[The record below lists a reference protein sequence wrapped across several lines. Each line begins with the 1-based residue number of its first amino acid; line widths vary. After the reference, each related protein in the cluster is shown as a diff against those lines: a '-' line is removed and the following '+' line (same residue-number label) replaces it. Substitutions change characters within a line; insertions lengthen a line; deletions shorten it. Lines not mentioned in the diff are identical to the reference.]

1 MLITERR
8 TMSLPS
14 RTGDSLRLLWQ
25 LVSGRFSGR
34 DYLNEPKNRLKLAL
48 RSLLTLPWTLQWL
61 AYIQQQP
68 ELLAYLAT
76 APRLVAKLHRPYL
89 HRQLGMSDKLAALR
103 YHYRA
108 MLALPPPQRQILLTG
123 ERLCLATVH
132 GRHDS
137 RFHCLLSHQHSFD
150 KEGELMLR
158 WLNADQ
164 TTLACLTFTLCEI
177 AGQRSIVIG
186 GLQGAPRHV
195 DHALIKQA
203 TKACHGLFPKRL
215 LIEALQAL
223 GTVWQI
229 RQVLAV
235 ATRHHIY
242 RSWRYRRVFAA
253 DYDHFWQS
261 LNARRINA
269 ALYALPCPLL
279 RKTAD
284 SIASH
289 KRSEYQRRYALLDAL
304 SAQIQLALR

>member
-1 MLITERR
+1 M
-8 TMSLPS
+8 
-14 RTGDSLRLLWQ
+14 
-25 LVSGRFSGR
+25 
-34 DYLNEPKNRLKLAL
+34 
-48 RSLLTLPWTLQWL
+48 
-61 AYIQQQP
+61 
-68 ELLAYLAT
+68 
-76 APRLVAKLHRPYL
+76 
-89 HRQLGMSDKLAALR
+89 
-103 YHYRA
+103 
-108 MLALPPPQRQILLTG
+108 
-123 ERLCLATVH
+123 
-132 GRHDS
+132 
-137 RFHCLLSHQHSFD
+137 
-150 KEGELMLR
+150 
-158 WLNADQ
+158 NADQ

-223 GTVWQI
+223 GTAWQI

>member
-1 MLITERR
+1 MLMTERR
-8 TMSLPS
+8 TMSPPC
-14 RTGDSLRLLWQ
+14 RPGDSLWLLWQ
-25 LVSGRFSGR
+25 LVSGRFSRR
-34 DYLNEPKNRLKLAL
+34 DYLDEPKNRLKLAL

-68 ELLAYLAT
+68 ELLAYLAK

-89 HRQLGMSDKLAALR
+89 HRQLGMQAKLAALR
-103 YHYRA
+103 YHYQA
-108 MLALPPPQRQILLTG
+108 MLALPATQRQALLAG
-123 ERLCLATVH
+123 DGLWLATVH

-137 RFHCLLSHQHSFD
+137 RFHCLLGHQHSFD

-158 WLNADQ
+158 WQDADR
-164 TTLACLTFTLCEI
+164 TTLACLTFTLCKV

-195 DHALIKQA
+195 DHALIKHA

-215 LIEALQAL
+215 LMEALQAL
-223 GTVWQI
+223 GTAWQV
-229 RQVLAV
+229 RQILAV

-261 LNARRINA
+261 LDARRLNA
-269 ALYALPCPLL
+269 ALYALPCPLP

-304 SAQIQLALR
+304 SGQVQLALR